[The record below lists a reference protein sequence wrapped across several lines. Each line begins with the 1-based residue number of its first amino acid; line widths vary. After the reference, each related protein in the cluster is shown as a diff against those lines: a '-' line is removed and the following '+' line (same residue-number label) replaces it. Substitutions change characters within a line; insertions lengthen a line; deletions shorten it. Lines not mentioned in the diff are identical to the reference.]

1 MNTYKSNKIK
11 PIVIKAPDNRII
23 RIKQVMFDVAIIL
36 VIEFI
41 VIFLIKY

>member
-23 RIKQVMFDVAIIL
+23 TIKKIMFDVAIIL
-36 VIEFI
+36 GIEFI
-41 VIFLIKY
+41 VNFLI